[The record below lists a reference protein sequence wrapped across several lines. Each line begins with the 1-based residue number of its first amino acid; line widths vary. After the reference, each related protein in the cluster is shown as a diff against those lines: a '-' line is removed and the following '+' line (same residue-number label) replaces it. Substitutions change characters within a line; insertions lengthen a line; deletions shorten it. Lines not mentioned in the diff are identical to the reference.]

1 MFANGDIV
9 QNAPLV
15 DVTAQ
20 IANYSVNGL
29 SPIEIFELL
38 QRDYARRG
46 MEMPRELGMLTI
58 ERIARK
64 VGGPMKEDAD
74 IDSVNLPELGGT
86 GGLEEGPYNT
96 VPTIADPRLPPA
108 DITLENRLGTYIQGG
123 QSLNPAERPVDLS
136 VDLDALMQGVTTDD
150 DLPEIQNQE
159 LGPNDIRLSTGEIKD
174 WSQGIEDIK
183 NGKGVGLWNYRI
195 WNSDLEK
202 GANVQAALKQF
213 VKEDEPGAFKWLGGL
228 LGGTLEER
236 RGGQFSSE
244 DFGSALSTGL
254 KGAVD
259 VSREALQRTIPGI
272 TEFFLGEKAAE
283 VPESFFEGEFDEGY
297 LARGGFSPETIDN
310 IVGDSALGSDAAG
323 KIFQKSLLGKRSK
336 PIDESLADL
345 LTPTLDVSNV
355 PVLEYPPEVAIEDI
369 VPGETIEESE
379 EYGSLADKII
389 AEVSTGE
396 EPVSTDEEPVST
408 DKKELVST
416 DEEPVSFSRENTPE
430 TNFAQFTRSPDFI
443 RFIRNLGKGM
453 VSTGEMGKGIALG
466 SAAAAEEK
474 YVDEK
479 KEAEAYA
486 KFLKDQ
492 KEANKLG
499 LKDRKEIKNSQVE
512 LANDVRDYNNAEAA
526 EILTTEILKVVE
538 NPRQNITSFSD
549 KIGVTYEE
557 ILNYSGIKS
566 VQEFENLKPGA
577 RAKAMLKVLTNRD
590 IKEILGE
597 SGRTISNIDRQIAE
611 KIMGSLKLFT
621 IEDSIA
627 TMRFKLTEN
636 LTSITSKKK
645 DAHRRIKANIEFI
658 LPYAPDYIIKDQE
671 LVNLFTQDISFFGGK
686 LPQYQGNTPYDSS
699 ITFIDAV
706 TPK

>member
-1 MFANGDIV
+1 MNVLKRKMFANGDIV

-46 MEMPRELGMLTI
+46 VEMPRELGMLTI

-86 GGLEEGPYNT
+86 GGLEKGPYTT

-108 DITLENRLGTYIQGG
+108 DITLENRLGTYIQRG

-150 DLPEIQNQE
+150 DLPEIQKE

-183 NGKGVGLWNYRI
+183 KGKGVGLWNYRI

-244 DFGSALSTGL
+244 DFGSALSSGL

-259 VSREALQRTIPGI
+259 VGREGLERTIPGI
-272 TEFFLGEKAAE
+272 TEFFLGKKAAE
-283 VPESFFEGEFDEGY
+283 VPKSFLEGEFDEGY

-310 IVGDSALGSDAAG
+310 IVVDSALGIDETRER
-323 KIFQKSLLGKRSK
+323 FQKSLLGKRSK
-336 PIDESLADL
+336 PIDEDLADL
-345 LTPTLDVSNV
+345 LTPTLDVA
-355 PVLEYPPEVAIEDI
+355 PEEMLSPLVAIKDI

-389 AEVSTGE
+389 AEVST
-396 EPVSTDEEPVST
+396 DEELVST
-408 DKKELVST
+408 DKKEPVSTGEELVST
-416 DEEPVSFSRENTPE
+416 DEEPVSFSRESTPE

-499 LKDRKEIKNSQVE
+499 VGDYEKITKASVALNEN
-512 LANDVRDYNNAEAA
+512 VRDYNNAVAA
-526 EILTTEILKVVE
+526 QELAQSVVDFANGDSNLASFASKIGATVDDVIGGFTGELDDPKKLTATRRAQIALEILT
-538 NPRQNITSFSD
+538 
-549 KIGVTYEE
+549 
-557 ILNYSGIKS
+557 
-566 VQEFENLKPGA
+566 
-577 RAKAMLKVLTNRD
+577 NRN

-597 SGRTISNIDRQIAE
+597 SGRTISNIDRDIA
-611 KIMGSLKLFT
+611 KRVVGSVDILKLDT
-621 IEDSIA
+621 VAAIKIKLDDNIKSIIEKRNEA
-627 TMRFKLTEN
+627 
-636 LTSITSKKK
+636 
-645 DAHRRIKANIEFI
+645 RRNIKARAMFI
-658 LPYAPDYIIKDQE
+658 YSYSPE
-671 LVNLFTQDISFFGGK
+671 LIDEEIASIFLNDFATPLKQFVSSQGKSGG
-686 LPQYQGNTPYDSS
+686 YDSS

-706 TPK
+706 PPK